1 MEFPVFVKFVQQ
13 WADERGILEHGT
25 QEGQFLK
32 LLSEYGELCDAHAKT
47 DEAARIDA
55 VGDVLV
61 CVVMTTSF
69 VPRLQ
74 HAAARLGADIGDPR
88 LEGLYMNPG
97 EYLHYNLLENLYKFS
112 LARTRDLGSLE
123 QFAPLRDVVNT
134 LHSYCKASNLDIRQ
148 CMQAAWDEIK
158 DRKGR
163 MSEGGVFVKDE
174 A

>member
-1 MEFPVFVKFVQQ
+1 MEFPVFVSFVQR

-32 LLSEYGELCDAHAKT
+32 LLSEYGELCDAHAKN

-61 CVVMTTSF
+61 CVVMTASF
-69 VPRLQ
+69 TPRLQ
-74 HAAARLGADIGDPR
+74 SAVPRLGADIGDLR
-88 LEGLYMNPG
+88 LEGVCMAPG
-97 EYLHYNLLENLYKFS
+97 EYLHYYLLENLYKFS
-112 LARTRDLGSLE
+112 LARTLSLGSLE
-123 QFAPLRDVVNT
+123 QFATLRDVVHT
-134 LHSYCKASNLDIRQ
+134 LNAYCKASGLDIGQ

>member
-1 MEFPVFVKFVQQ
+1 MEFSVFARFVQQ
-13 WADERGILEHGT
+13 WADEPGSLEHGT

-32 LLSEYGELCDAHAKT
+32 LLSEYGELCDAHAKN

-55 VGDVLV
+55 VGDVLA
-61 CVVMTTSF
+61 CAVV
-69 VPRLQ
+69 
-74 HAAARLGADIGDPR
+74 LGADIGDPR
-88 LEGLYMNPG
+88 LEGLYMDPG
-97 EYLHYNLLENLYKFS
+97 EYLHYNLLENLYKYS
-112 LARTRDLGSLE
+112 LARTLNLGPPE
-123 QFAPLRDVVNT
+123 QLAPLRDVVNT